1 MPGKEKV
8 FRKAFPVPHL
18 CVYSFVDPQLRFSRP
33 PHSNN
38 GLTRGD
44 TRKNHALSMYGAFR
58 DVLKTPPCLVKNI
71 GRCICW
77 CYGREGLSRTTVPCP
92 VNNSATRTGDKRAP
106 LLRGL
111 QVRSKDVHV
120 PRGEAM
126 HKGTQQQERAGE
138 TYKDLKAQTHG
149 ALNTG
154 RTSACI
160 CRGAVFLLSF
170 LAEIPSFRR
179 RCRQIRG
186 PGLWSNSVPPRLNT
200 VNVARLGERGPES
213 PFLHCF
219 LQHSFPL

>member
-111 QVRSKDVHV
+111 QVRSKDV

-126 HKGTQQQERAGE
+126 HKGSQQQEGNIQGFESPNTRS
-138 TYKDLKAQTHG
+138 TQHG
-149 ALNTG
+149 GPHIGAHMPG
-154 RTSACI
+154 RGFS
-160 CRGAVFLLSF
+160 SF
-170 LAEIPSFRR
+170 LS
-179 RCRQIRG
+179 
-186 PGLWSNSVPPRLNT
+186 S
-200 VNVARLGERGPES
+200 
-213 PFLHCF
+213 
-219 LQHSFPL
+219 